1 MITKGEKMERRKNS
15 QSKSKKY
22 YKQAFFNAVTSR
34 NFFQSQINEI
44 DRKFRFLAKITFPVQ
59 YVKRLCFYA
68 HYGKYEA
75 FENNS
80 KNHNL
85 SFGGERLMIV
95 LMWYFVSIKL

>member
-1 MITKGEKMERRKNS
+1 M
-15 QSKSKKY
+15 
-22 YKQAFFNAVTSR
+22 TSR